1 MEQHVTWQPF
11 YSVGD
16 ASLDEEHKRIL
27 GIIEDL
33 RLAIETGNERGQVQ
47 DILNRL
53 THYTMT
59 HFEHEEKVM
68 KACGFPRFDA
78 HKVMHDEMRRRT
90 LDLKA
95 MPDSIAGGDL
105 LQFVRNWWVR
115 HIQNQDKAYAPYL
128 DAIAR
133 QPAQAW

>member
-1 MEQHVTWQPF
+1 METKVEWQPF

-16 ASLDEEHKRIL
+16 PELDEEHKRVL
-27 GIIEDL
+27 GIIDDL
-33 RLAIETGNERGQVQ
+33 RTAIETGNEQHGVKEVLDQ
-47 DILNRL
+47 L

-59 HFEHEEKVM
+59 HFEHEEKVL
-68 KACGFPRFDA
+68 KACGYPRFEP

-90 LDLKA
+90 LEFKA
-95 MPDSIAGGDL
+95 TPDAIAGRDL

-128 DAIAR
+128 DAVAR
-133 QPAQAW
+133 QPIKMA